1 MHTVDEI
8 IINWF
13 NSEFGTGFS
22 GGVVGNSLLIALSI
36 VLAGAFTG
44 LIGLER
50 EVHGHSAGLRTHLL
64 VAIGSAVVML
74 VSIYGFRPWDAEFVT
89 NGISRDPSRLAAQV
103 VTGIGFIGAGTIIQT
118 GISVRGLTT
127 ATTLWISMAIGLAC
141 GSGNFVI
148 GAMATIVAVIALMAM
163 RGVER
168 FAARR
173 NPVLVIVFPSEK
185 PVFKDLLL
193 TAQRY
198 GISLHDQASELVT
211 YQENSAVRMVMR
223 LASGSPSAT
232 NAFLEEI
239 RRELKPLEVKIQ
251 TEN

>member
-1 MHTVDEI
+1 MHTIDEI
-8 IINWF
+8 IIQWF
-13 NSEFGTGFS
+13 NTDFGTNFS
-22 GGVVGNSLLIALSI
+22 GGIFGNILLIVLSLLLAAL
-36 VLAGAFTG
+36 LTG

-64 VAIGSAVVML
+64 VAIGSALIMVI
-74 VSIYGFRPWDAEFVT
+74 SIYGFRVWDASYLPAA
-89 NGISRDPSRLAAQV
+89 SRDPARLAAQV
-103 VTGIGFIGAGTIIQT
+103 IAGIGFIGAGTIVQN

-148 GAMATIVAVIALMAM
+148 AGIATIVSVVALISM
-163 RGVER
+163 RRVER
-168 FAARR
+168 VASRKH
-173 NPVLVIVFPSEK
+173 PILVIVFASDK
-185 PVFKDLLL
+185 PIIKELLL

-198 GISLHDQASELVT
+198 GIAFREQASELIT
-211 YQENSAVRMVMR
+211 YQENSAIRLMMR
-223 LASGSPSAT
+223 LNAQSPSSI

-239 RRELKPLEVKIQ
+239 RQELKPLEVKIQ